1 MAEGE
6 TATEINE
13 ECIRL
18 EENAQDR
25 IEHVLQAIVRISLFH
40 MEDLNRL
47 ELSKQTLFP
56 IFFCFIPSFSESYF
70 FLFSFQVI
78 L

>member
-56 IFFCFIPSFSESYF
+56 IFLFYPFI
-70 FLFSFQVI
+70 L
-78 L
+78 